1 MPTTLPAPSK
11 PLTAGLDFSSHVY
24 LPDEDSI
31 EVFNRDSAE
40 VLEWVRDNLQAS
52 IQSPVPV

>member
-11 PLTAGLDFSSHVY
+11 ALTAGLDFSSHVY
-24 LPDEDSI
+24 LLDEDSI
-31 EVFNRDSAE
+31 EFFNRDSAE

-52 IQSPVPV
+52 I